1 MEKNKKQNI
10 SKNFDKNKSQIN
22 VSRLIL
28 RIIIVAIALLL
39 LLFVIKIA
47 PNYTKDEF
55 ADRINLIINNNNI
68 TRNVKSE
75 IIIEDNTIYL
85 STDDVKNFFDEYLL
99 VEKENERVITTS
111 NTKTVVI
118 PFNSNTIYVSG
129 SNIDIG
135 HKLLIKDDVIY
146 MPMTDL
152 TDIYN
157 IEIKYSSDSNIVTI
171 DSLNRKLVQATSSK
185 KMGVKYKAT
194 VFSKNVDKV
203 ERGDTLIV
211 VQDKEGKDVTI
222 DDWILVR
229 TNNGELGYVKQ
240 KDVSNRNTVRED
252 LNQVEKIDGKVSL
265 VWDYYSQYVTAPVR
279 DGYIEG
285 LNVVSPSFYEISAS
299 GDVDAN
305 VGTSGKEYINWA
317 HANGYKVWP
326 MVKNSEL
333 GDMDAMSK
341 ILSSFETRAYLIE
354 NIVRKAV
361 ETEADGINIDFEE
374 MYQADKDNFSRFII
388 ELAPRLHEL
397 GLILSVDVT
406 APDGSETWSLCYD
419 RNTIAKA
426 SDYIIFMAYDQN
438 GVSSTKAG
446 TVAGADWVELNIKK
460 FLGQE
465 GVDKDKLIIGIPFY
479 TRLWKETDGTLTSSV
494 VNMRSVTVPDGAE
507 KVWDENTKQYY
518 MEYTSNG
525 ATYKMWIE
533 DEESIKAKLDL
544 INKYELAGAGFW
556 SKDRESN
563 TIWSIIADKLQI
575 ENNMES
581 N

>member
-1 MEKNKKQNI
+1 MEKNKKQKI
-10 SKNFDKNKSQIN
+10 GKDKIN
-22 VSRLIL
+22 VPRLIL

-75 IIIEDNTIYL
+75 IIIDDNTIYL

-99 VEKENERVITTS
+99 VEEENERVITTS

-129 SNIDIG
+129 SNVDID
-135 HKLLIKDDVIY
+135 HKLLIKDNVIY

-157 IEIKYSSDSNIVTI
+157 IEIKYSSSSNIVTI
-171 DSLNRKLVQATSSK
+171 DSLNRKFIQATSSK

-203 ERGDTLIV
+203 ERGDTLVI
-211 VQDKEGKDVTI
+211 VQDKEGNDVTV

-240 KDVSNRNTVRED
+240 KDISNRTTVRED
-252 LNQVEKIDGKVSL
+252 LEQVEKIDGKVSL

-299 GDVDAN
+299 GDIDAN

-317 HANGYKVWP
+317 HSNGYKVWP

-333 GDMDAMSK
+333 GDLEAMSK
-341 ILSSFETRAYLIE
+341 ILSTFETRAYLIE
-354 NIVRKAV
+354 NIVREAV
-361 ETEADGINIDFEE
+361 ETEVDGINIDFEE

-397 GLILSVDVT
+397 GLTLSVDVT

-465 GVDKDKLIIGIPFY
+465 GVEKDKLILGIPFY

-494 VNMRSVTVPDGAE
+494 VNMRSVTVPDGVE
-507 KVWDENTKQYY
+507 KVWDEDTKQYY
-518 MEYTSNG
+518 MEYTSGG

-544 INKYELAGAGFW
+544 INQYELAGAGFW

-563 TIWSIIADKLQI
+563 KIWNIIAEELQI
-575 ENNMES
+575 TNNSES

>member
-1 MEKNKKQNI
+1 MEKNKKQKI
-10 SKNFDKNKSQIN
+10 GKDKIN
-22 VSRLIL
+22 VPRLIL

-75 IIIEDNTIYL
+75 IIIDDNTIYL

-99 VEKENERVITTS
+99 VEEENERVITTS

-129 SNIDIG
+129 SNVDID
-135 HKLLIKDDVIY
+135 HKLLIKDNVIY

-157 IEIKYSSDSNIVTI
+157 IEIKYSSSSNIVTI
-171 DSLNRKLVQATSSK
+171 DSLNRKFIQATSSK

-203 ERGDTLIV
+203 ERGDTLVI
-211 VQDKEGKDVTI
+211 VQDKEGNDVTV

-240 KDVSNRNTVRED
+240 KDISNRTTVRED
-252 LNQVEKIDGKVSL
+252 LEQVEKIDGKVSL

-299 GDVDAN
+299 GDIDAN

-317 HANGYKVWP
+317 HSNGYKVWP

-333 GDMDAMSK
+333 GDLDAMSK
-341 ILSSFETRAYLIE
+341 ILSTFETRAYLIE
-354 NIVRKAV
+354 NIVREAV
-361 ETEADGINIDFEE
+361 ETEVDGINIDFEE

-397 GLILSVDVT
+397 GLTLSVDVT

-465 GVDKDKLIIGIPFY
+465 GVEKDKLILGIPFY

-494 VNMRSVTVPDGAE
+494 VNMRSVTVPDGVE
-507 KVWDENTKQYY
+507 KVWDEDTKQYY
-518 MEYTSNG
+518 MEYTSGG

-544 INKYELAGAGFW
+544 INQYELAGAGFW

-563 TIWSIIADKLQI
+563 TIWNIIAEELQI
-575 ENNMES
+575 TNNSES